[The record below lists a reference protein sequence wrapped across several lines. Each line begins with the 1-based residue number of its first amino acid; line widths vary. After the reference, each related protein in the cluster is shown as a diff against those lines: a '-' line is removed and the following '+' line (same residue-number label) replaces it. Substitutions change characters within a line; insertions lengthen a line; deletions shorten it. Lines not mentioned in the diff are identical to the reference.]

1 MKKGDHLN
9 GLYSCTADGQSMYS
23 GQQDGQ
29 SMYSGQQD
37 GQPVYPGPH
46 YGELQPDIIQDS
58 SPSLHKNNSDNQQP
72 TTQV

>member
-23 GQQDGQ
+23 GQAE
-29 SMYSGQQD
+29 
-37 GQPVYPGPH
+37 GQPMYPGPH

-58 SPSLHKNNSDNQQP
+58 SPSLHKNNSDSQQP